1 MAAPDDGAGDGT
13 TSEVGMSVDAPSGHS
28 TWTSA
33 GPAPAWRRSLGS
45 GSTTP
50 ERLFRVAL
58 VLVVGCLATALVS
71 VLAGMARSA
80 SVAEAQT
87 RIAALTTD
95 SAELYRSLADAD
107 AMATSGYV
115 AGGREPTAVR
125 ARYDDDIARATD
137 RLVDA
142 AGRLPGSGPVATVA
156 AQLPV
161 YTGLVET
168 ARTLNREGLPLGQ
181 AYLGSASELMR
192 GTILPAAEELRRQQA
207 AELTEAYERG
217 VAIPFAV
224 GALLVATL
232 VAIVDVS
239 VRERRRTHRT
249 VSVGLLAGAVAL
261 VAALTWWVVAVG
273 VANGRLET
281 AQRHSDAVTALDDAR
296 TAVLQARSAES
307 LALVARSGGFA
318 SDDDFTS
325 GIAKVVGADGA
336 SGLLARADGG
346 APGSA
351 ERITALRVAVGEWQA
366 AHKQVRDLDEIGNY
380 TAAVASVVQTAPGGS
395 GATFAQLDAELG
407 MAIDAERAAFADA
420 TGSAASALTGLVA
433 GPAALALL
441 AAAAVAVGL
450 GRRIGEYR

>member
-1 MAAPDDGAGDGT
+1 M
-13 TSEVGMSVDAPSGHS
+13 
-28 TWTSA
+28 
-33 GPAPAWRRSLGS
+33 
-45 GSTTP
+45 
-50 ERLFRVAL
+50 
-58 VLVVGCLATALVS
+58 
-71 VLAGMARSA
+71 
-80 SVAEAQT
+80 
-87 RIAALTTD
+87 
-95 SAELYRSLADAD
+95 
-107 AMATSGYV
+107 
-115 AGGREPTAVR
+115 
-125 ARYDDDIARATD
+125 
-137 RLVDA
+137 
-142 AGRLPGSGPVATVA
+142 A

-307 LALVARSGGFA
+307 LALVARSGGLRLGRRLHAPA
-318 SDDDFTS
+318 SRGSSARTGRAACSPAPTAGRRGRRTGSRRCGWRS
-325 GIAKVVGADGA
+325 GD
-336 SGLLARADGG
+336 
-346 APGSA
+346 
-351 ERITALRVAVGEWQA
+351 WQA
-366 AHKQVRDLDEIGNY
+366 AHKQVRDLDEIGSY

-395 GATFAQLDAELG
+395 GATFAQLDAEFG
-407 MAIDAERAAFADA
+407 DGDRRRAR
-420 TGSAASALTGLVA
+420 GV
-433 GPAALALL
+433 
-441 AAAAVAVGL
+441 
-450 GRRIGEYR
+450 RRRHRRPPRRP

>member
-1 MAAPDDGAGDGT
+1 MT
-13 TSEVGMSVDAPSGHS
+13 VDAPPR
-28 TWTSA
+28 
-33 GPAPAWRRSLGS
+33 PAPARRRSLGS

-161 YTGLVET
+161 YTGSWRRRARST
-168 ARTLNREGLPLGQ
+168 ARGCRWASRTWAARRSSCGARSSRRPRSC
-181 AYLGSASELMR
+181 AGSRPPRS
-192 GTILPAAEELRRQQA
+192 
-207 AELTEAYERG
+207 TEAYERG

-239 VRERRRTHRT
+239 LRERRRTHR
-249 VSVGLLAGAVAL
+249 SAQRRAAHRCGCAGGR
-261 VAALTWWVVAVG
+261 VG
-273 VANGRLET
+273 VVGRGRRRGERPARDRAA
-281 AQRHSDAVTALDDAR
+281 AQRRRDRAR
-296 TAVLQARSAES
+296 RRAYRRSCRPAAPRASRWWPAARASP
-307 LALVARSGGFA
+307 
-318 SDDDFTS
+318 SDDDFTN
-325 GIAKVVGADGA
+325 GIVRVVGADGA
-336 SGLLARADGG
+336 SGLLGRADGG

-351 ERITALRVAVGEWQA
+351 DRITALRVAVGDWQA
-366 AHKQVRDLDEIGNY
+366 AHRQVRELDDGGRY
-380 TAAVASVVQTAPGGS
+380 TDAVASVVTTTPGGS
-395 GATFAQLDAELG
+395 GATFERLDAAFVE
-407 MAIDAERAAFADA
+407 AIDAERAAFAAA
-420 TGSAASALTGLVA
+420 TASAASALTGLVA
-433 GPAALALL
+433 GPAVLALL

>member
-1 MAAPDDGAGDGT
+1 MAAPAGDGSI
-13 TSEVGMSVDAPSGHS
+13 SEVGMSVDAPSGHAA
-28 TWTSA
+28 WTGA
-33 GPAPAWRRSLGS
+33 DPAPAWRRSLGS
-45 GSTTP
+45 GSATP

-58 VLVVGCLATALVS
+58 VLVAGCLAVALTS
-71 VLAGMARSA
+71 VLAGTARSA

-95 SAELYRSLADAD
+95 SAEIYRSLADAD

-115 AGGREPTAVR
+115 SGGREPTAVR

-142 AGRLPGSGPVATVA
+142 AGRLPGSPAIATVA
-156 AQLPV
+156 EQLPV

-168 ARTLNREGLPLGQ
+168 ARTLNRDGLPLGQ

-207 AELTEAYERG
+207 AELTAAYGRG
-217 VAIPFAV
+217 VAIPFGV
-224 GALLVATL
+224 GALLLAGL

-239 VRERRRTHRT
+239 LRERRRTHRS
-249 VSVGLLAGAVAL
+249 VSVGLVAAAVGL
-261 VAALTWWVVAVG
+261 VAALVWWVAAVG
-273 VANGRLET
+273 TANTWLAA

-307 LALVARSGGFA
+307 LALVARSAGFA
-318 SDDDFTS
+318 SDDDFTT
-325 GIAKVVGADGA
+325 GVDEVVGADGA
-336 SGLLARADGG
+336 GGLLARADGG

-351 ERITALRVAVGEWQA
+351 DRITALRVAVGDWAA
-366 AHKQVRDLDEIGNY
+366 AHRQVRALDDGGNY
-380 TAAVASVVQTAPGGS
+380 PGAVASVVTTQPGGS
-395 GATFAQLDAELG
+395 GAEFVRLDAALAD
-407 MAIDAERAAFADA
+407 AIEAERAAFVDGTAY
-420 TGSAASALTGLVA
+420 AASALTGLVA
-433 GPAALALL
+433 GPAVLALL

>member
-1 MAAPDDGAGDGT
+1 
-13 TSEVGMSVDAPSGHS
+13 MSVDAPLR
-28 TWTSA
+28 
-33 GPAPAWRRSLGS
+33 PAWRRSLGS
-45 GSTTP
+45 GATTP

-58 VLVVGCLATALVS
+58 VLIVGCLATALVS
-71 VLAGMARSA
+71 VLAGMQRAA

-87 RIAALTTD
+87 RIAALTID
-95 SAELYRSLADAD
+95 SAELYRSLTDAD

-115 AGGREPTAVR
+115 AGGREPIAVR
-125 ARYDDDIARATD
+125 ARYDDDVARATG

-192 GTILPAAEELRRQQA
+192 GTILPAADELRRQQA
-207 AELTEAYERG
+207 AELTAAYDRG
-217 VAIPFAV
+217 VAIPLAV
-224 GALLVATL
+224 GALLVAAL

-239 VRERRRTHRT
+239 VRERRRTRRT
-249 VSVGLLAGAVAL
+249 VSVGLLAAALAL
-261 VAALTWWVVAVG
+261 VAALIWWVVAVG
-273 VANGRLET
+273 MANGRLET
-281 AQRHSDAVTALDDAR
+281 AQRHSDAATALDDAR

-336 SGLLARADGG
+336 SGLLGRADGG

-351 ERITALRVAVGEWQA
+351 DRITALRVAVGEWDA
-366 AHKQVRDLDEIGNY
+366 AHKRVRDMDEVGNY
-380 TAAVASVVQTAPGGS
+380 PGAVASVVQTAPAGS
-395 GATFAQLDAELG
+395 GATFARLDAELG
-407 MAIDAERAAFADA
+407 VAIDAERAAFADA
-420 TGSAASALTGLVA
+420 TASAASALTGLVA
-433 GPAALALL
+433 GPALLALL